1 MTTNETLKIDF
12 PNLIFPNTGYQTIP
26 TTHATDNLYN
36 SGRIYEEDLLKLLN
50 EPADKSPIIFK
61 DTPRWSE
68 LDFIAETDKTN
79 IFIELKGR
87 NLKMNAF
94 KTTYI
99 IESKIKYF
107 RLINNLNPS
116 KQNRLYL
123 VFAFIP
129 YDNNSNIKDYYYI
142 KYTPSIFKSFTRK
155 IVFNKS
161 NIEIP
166 IECLKPISD
175 FKDEIIKY

>member
-1 MTTNETLKIDF
+1 MTTNETLTLLKIDF
-12 PNLIFPNTGYQTIP
+12 PNIIFPNTGNQTIP
-26 TTHATDNLYN
+26 TTHSTDNIYN
-36 SGRIYEEDLLKLLN
+36 SGRIYEEYLLKLLS
-50 EPADKSPIIFK
+50 ATSPIIFK

-87 NLKMNAF
+87 NLKINAF
-94 KTTYI
+94 ETTYI

-107 RLINNLNPS
+107 RLINNLNPT

-129 YDNNSNIKDYYYI
+129 DDNNNTKDYYYI
-142 KYTPSIFKSFTRK
+142 KYNPSIFKTFNRK

-166 IECLKPISD
+166 TKCLKPIRD
-175 FKDEIIKY
+175 FSFEIIKYE

>member
-1 MTTNETLKIDF
+1 
-12 PNLIFPNTGYQTIP
+12 
-26 TTHATDNLYN
+26 
-36 SGRIYEEDLLKLLN
+36 
-50 EPADKSPIIFK
+50 
-61 DTPRWSE
+61 
-68 LDFIAETDKTN
+68 
-79 IFIELKGR
+79 
-87 NLKMNAF
+87 MNAF

-129 YDNNSNIKDYYYI
+129 YDNNNNNIKDYYYI